1 LVHYT
6 GAARGA
12 PIAAPDITGSV
23 MKRYVLFLIGPI
35 ASVMMY
41 LFIIATERDYLKMVV
56 QFLTGFKDHQADR
69 LVFPAAILL
78 FFVITQLLLNN
89 RRDTIELEKAR
100 IYRAMLRSIHHV
112 LNNFLNNMIL
122 FKIAAE
128 KTPGFPEDVLSLFDE
143 IIADAEAQIE
153 SLGGVERIDPRTIE
167 ESVVPKKNNSA
178 DMD

>member
-1 LVHYT
+1 VVYADAVLIT
-6 GAARGA
+6 RG
-12 PIAAPDITGSV
+12 V

-35 ASVMMY
+35 ASVIMY
-41 LFIIATERDYLKMVV
+41 LFIAATERDYLKMFV

-69 LVFPAAILL
+69 LVFPIAILL
-78 FFVITQLLLNN
+78 FFIITQLLLNN

-122 FKIAAE
+122 FKIAAD
-128 KTPGFPEDVLSLFDE
+128 KTPGFPEDVLALFDE

-153 SLGGVERIDPRTIE
+153 SLSSVESIDPHTKE
-167 ESVVPKKNNSA
+167 ESVVPGANTRSRV
-178 DMD
+178 D